1 MEKYIINDF
10 VYEVIGNVITVQPVQ
25 EFKFQFYPIGNQ
37 SCPVFSIKQ
46 YAIDELLNMEND
58 ELFNTSLTDETI
70 ITAKHLC
77 IELSQGNKDA

>member
-1 MEKYIINDF
+1 M
-10 VYEVIGNVITVQPVQ
+10 IGNVITVQPVQ

-46 YAIDELLNMEND
+46 YAIDELLNMGND

>member
-1 MEKYIINDF
+1 MGKYIINGF

-25 EFKFQFYPIGNQ
+25 EFKIQFYSSGNQ
-37 SCPVFSIKQ
+37 PCPVFAIKQ
-46 YAIDELLNMEND
+46 YVIDELLNMGND
-58 ELFNTSLTDETI
+58 ELFNASLTDETI